1 LDAPRELVFK
11 AYTEPELFV
20 QWWGPR
26 QYEVKIDKFDSRPGG
41 SWRVVHVAADGG
53 RHAFRGVNHDV
64 ATPERI
70 CRTFEYEGVPGH
82 AARDECT
89 VLYYDAR
96 DERRVYETRLA
107 GGVWKMWREAPDFNQ
122 RFIGRISDDGK
133 TIAGQWEMSRD
144 GTNWEVDFDLTYTK
158 VHG

>member
-1 LDAPRELVFK
+1 LNEGLKQLDPLIGEWVMESKKYPEGRGRTAVR
-11 AYTEPELFV
+11 ATEDGKFLRLESS
-20 QWWGPR
+20 
-26 QYEVKIDKFDSRPGG
+26 EESDKFPHSTLLIG
-41 SWRVVHVAADGG
+41 SD
-53 RHAFRGVNHDV
+53 
-64 ATPERI
+64 
-70 CRTFEYEGVPGH
+70 
-82 AARDECT
+82 AARDVCT

-144 GTNWEVDFDLTYTK
+144 GTNWEVDLDLTYTK